1 MSGNKNNIERRL
13 TNVEE
18 VILLLTQK
26 ALHMDDRADEFDTN
40 LSNLTTKIEALT
52 DAQIRTED
60 ALARLSAAQE
70 RLAESQA
77 RTDEALARLSE
88 SQHRTDEAMAR
99 LAESQAHS
107 DRRLDALIDI
117 VRNGRNSGGGGD
129 NPKA

>member
-1 MSGNKNNIERRL
+1 MSGNKDNIERRL
-13 TNVEE
+13 TSVEE
-18 VILLLTQK
+18 AIGLLTAR
-26 ALHMDDRADEFDTN
+26 ALYTDDRADEFDIK

-70 RLAESQA
+70 RLAESQ
-77 RTDEALARLSE
+77 R
-88 SQHRTDEAMAR
+88 RTDEAMAR
-99 LAESQAHS
+99 LADSQAHS

-117 VRNGRNSGGGGD
+117 VRNGRNSGGGCGGD